1 MMEKCSQRLYKF
13 KLMMKAHELDFPLFD
28 DTWSWSG
35 ASVLLRTEEH
45 LILIKRSLS
54 MPTHPGQ
61 MAFIGGYKKSDELH
75 PFEVAQREFEEE
87 SAHHRD
93 AIKCVGVLRP
103 VYTARGQPIVPVVAE
118 LMVDVQTFL
127 QQAKSNGE
135 WDHMIALPWDK
146 INRPEF
152 WNYAEVRSH
161 STYQI
166 LMTTIAAKSYLHHAE
181 KNDAD
186 FVLWGAT
193 ARMLWT
199 YLALYYQSS
208 SRFNHAP

>member
-1 MMEKCSQRLYKF
+1 MEKFSQCLYKF
-13 KLMMKAHELDFPLFD
+13 KLMMKTHDLNFPLFD
-28 DTWSWSG
+28 NTWSWSG
-35 ASVLLRTEEH
+35 ASVLLRTDEH

-61 MAFIGGYKKSDELH
+61 MAFIGGHKKSGELH
-75 PFEVAQREFEEE
+75 PYEVALREFEEE
-87 SAHHRD
+87 SSHSREV
-93 AIKCVGVLRP
+93 IECVGMLKP
-103 VYTARGQPIVPVVAE
+103 VFTARGQPIVPVVAN
-118 LMVDVQTFL
+118 LKLDARSFL
-127 QQAKSNGE
+127 EGAKSNGE
-135 WDHMIALPWDK
+135 WDHMIALPWEK

-152 WNYAEVRSH
+152 WNFAEVRSH

-166 LMTTIAAKSYLHHAE
+166 LMTTIAARSYLHHANQ
-181 KNDAD
+181 NDAD

-199 YLALYYQSS
+199 YLALYYQSP

>member
-1 MMEKCSQRLYKF
+1 
-13 KLMMKAHELDFPLFD
+13 
-28 DTWSWSG
+28 
-35 ASVLLRTEEH
+35 
-45 LILIKRSLS
+45 

-61 MAFIGGYKKSDELH
+61 MAFVGGHKKSDETH
-75 PFEVAQREFEEE
+75 PFQVALREFEEE
-87 SAHHRD
+87 TSHGREV
-93 AIKCVGVLRP
+93 INCVGMLRP
-103 VYTARGQPIVPVVAE
+103 VYTAKGQPIIPVVAD
-118 LMVDVQTFL
+118 LKIDVKRFL
-127 QQAKSNGE
+127 DQAKSNGE
-135 WDHMIALPWDK
+135 WDHLIALPWNI

-152 WNYAEVRSH
+152 WNFAEVRGQ

-166 LMTTIAAKSYLHHAE
+166 LMTTIAAKTYLHHAN